1 MNTIV
6 SPSILIPLLYH
17 ACLNIRTQEIHIY
30 THTNACNMCQ
40 LTVQAQYT
48 IAGVDCYCNK
58 CIIIMHL
65 QFEEMKINSIFI
77 SSDF

>member
-1 MNTIV
+1 M
-6 SPSILIPLLYH
+6 PAMY
-17 ACLNIRTQEIHIY
+17 
-30 THTNACNMCQ
+30 Q
-40 LTVQAQYT
+40 LTVQTQYV

-65 QFEEMKINSIFI
+65 QFEEMKINSIFT